1 MSTKIENNIDGMNR
15 IERAL
20 KRIIDFIGALVLLIV
35 LSPVFLVIY
44 ILQKKDNSGPAIYK
58 QERVGKGGRHFYIYK
73 FRTMVVDAEK
83 DGVPQLEQNDDPR
96 LTAFG
101 KHLRKKHLD
110 ELPQLFNVLKGDMSF
125 VGYRPERQYFIDK
138 IMEVNPDYEL
148 LFVSK
153 PGITSL
159 ATILNGYTDT
169 LDKMLI
175 RLQMDLNYL
184 KNRSLLLDAKIVYKT
199 VVAQLNS

>member
-1 MSTKIENNIDGMNR
+1 MSTKIENNIDGMNS